1 MNPSDVWIVTLGYNH
16 IDDTLECL
24 QSLSASEGGPYTLLF
39 VDNASSDGSPDKVR
53 AAFPD
58 AHVLENG
65 ANLGF
70 ARGFNEGLKYAAAH
84 GARYVFMINND
95 TVVDPACVKNL
106 LADAEANP
114 SAGMWVPKILY
125 YADRDVIWSAG
136 SRFRAFPPAVVM
148 RGTRHPDDG
157 SFDSPRTLR
166 YATSCALL
174 MSRRFLGEV
183 GLLDGDYFIM
193 CDDYD
198 LCIRTAE
205 AGLPI
210 RFVPEAK
217 MWHKVSKSTGVGT
230 PNPFFWKQYGRST
243 AILFRKHANHPWLT
257 GPVAFLYILARMVV
271 EGHRYGFFPF
281 LEGWREGRKA
291 TLTPPERL

>member
-24 QSLSASEGGPYTLLF
+24 QSLAASEGGPYTLLF
-39 VDNASSDGSPDKVR
+39 VDNASSDGSPAKVR
-53 AAFPD
+53 EAFPQ
-58 AHVLENG
+58 AHILENG
-65 ANLGF
+65 TNLGF

-84 GARYVFMINND
+84 GAQWIYMINND
-95 TVVDPACVKNL
+95 TIVDPACVKNL
-106 LADAEANP
+106 LADAEAHP
-114 SAGMWVPKILY
+114 EAGVWVPKILF
-125 YADRDVIWSAG
+125 YADRNVIWSAG
-136 SRFRAFPPAVVM
+136 SRFRTFPPAVVM

-157 SFDSPRTLR
+157 SFDEPRTLR

-174 MSRRFLGEV
+174 FSRRFLEQV
-183 GLLDGDYFIM
+183 GMLDGDYFIL

-198 LCIRTAE
+198 LCIRAQE
-205 AGLPI
+205 SGFGI

-257 GPVAFLYILARMVV
+257 GPVALLYILARMVV
-271 EGHRYGFFPF
+271 EGHRYGFVPF
-281 LEGWREGRKA
+281 LQGWREGRKTA
-291 TLTPPERL
+291 LTPPPHL

>member
-1 MNPSDVWIVTLGYNH
+1 VNPSDVWIVTLGYNH

-24 QSLSASEGGPYTLLF
+24 QSLSASEGGPYALLF
-39 VDNASSDGSPDKVR
+39 VDNASTDGSPEKVR
-53 AAFPD
+53 AAFPI

-84 GARYVFMINND
+84 GAQYVFMINND
-95 TVVDPACVKNL
+95 TIVDPACVKNL

-114 SAGMWVPKILY
+114 DAGIWVPKILY

-136 SRFRAFPPAVVM
+136 SRFRAFPPAIVM

-157 SFDSPRTLR
+157 SFDAPRDIR

-174 MSRRFLGEV
+174 FSRRFLGEV
-183 GLLDGDYFIM
+183 GMLDGDYFIL

-198 LCIRTAE
+198 LCIRALE
-205 AGLPI
+205 AKVPI

-243 AILFRKHANHPWLT
+243 AILFRKHANHPWVT

-271 EGHRYGFFPF
+271 EGHRYGFRPF
-281 LEGWREGRKA
+281 LEGWREGRRA
-291 TLTPPERL
+291 TLTPPERI